1 MNHSRGS
8 LAAAS
13 LLAATAAG
21 TTWFAMW
28 AWHGL
33 STTPGG
39 YLNPLFLL
47 ALVIGGI
54 GIVTRWW
61 RWPGPA
67 VVATQVVVSGMLTS
81 LILCGSPLPI
91 GGAWTELHTKISQA
105 VDTANAYAAP
115 VPPEAPP
122 IDVLLIGAG
131 LACLLLVDLFACTA
145 HRVSLAGLPLLAI
158 FSIPVTMIGD
168 PVSWWIFALTTAGF
182 LTMLFLQESDHV
194 TRWGRPLG
202 EDRETGDPIAFGAGT
217 STVRSTAGLVGGAAT
232 ALAVLLPVMLPAT
245 GLHVFDIGPG
255 HGGGDDI
262 RIENPV
268 TDLVRDLKR
277 GDDVPLITVT
287 TTDPDPSYLR
297 ILTLTR
303 YTDAAWTPGDRDVP
317 ADNLANGLMPP
328 PQGVS
333 TQVKRHEYPYDVT
346 VGSNFDSRWLPT
358 QPPISRID
366 AEGDWRYD
374 DRTQDFLAGDDDL
387 STAGL
392 RYTMTAVDLDVTSET
407 LADSGTPNGKVD
419 DTFSEVPSDMPSMVR
434 DLAIE
439 VTDGATTSYDKAV
452 ALQNWFRDDGG
463 FTYSLDTH
471 EGNGTDA
478 LVDFLSTGPGGRT
491 GYCEQFASAM
501 AIMARMLGIPARVGV
516 GFLAPTAAG
525 PNTWVYSSHDMHA
538 WPELYFDGAGW
549 VRFEPTPAGRA
560 TDVPAYTVPGA
571 PETDGPSAS
580 APTDTSEPSTS
591 RNARPEDLQ
600 SDVAAADRNSGS
612 GGSFPWLPT
621 LVGLVLL
628 LAVAASLLLP
638 RAVRGRRRER
648 RLASGAVEPVWAELR
663 DTAVDLGVPWPTG
676 RSPRAT
682 RDALVDHLGAPVD
695 ATTVDRPAHGPEI
708 APEAVSALDRLVLTL
723 ELDRYSRAG
732 AQLDPVRLRA
742 DGETCVSALAGGAT
756 RSARR
761 RATWWP
767 RTVLTFTRRRTRPS
781 VDPLEARYGGVVDHV
796 S

>member
-1 MNHSRGS
+1 MNRSRGS

-13 LLAATAAG
+13 LLTATAAG

-28 AWHGL
+28 AWQGL
-33 STTPGG
+33 SEEQGG
-39 YLNPLFLL
+39 YLNPLFVL

-61 RWPGPA
+61 RWPGPL
-67 VVATQVVVSGMLTS
+67 VFGTQVVVSGMLAS

-91 GGAWTELHTKISQA
+91 GGAWTELHTTITQA
-105 VDTANAYAAP
+105 VDSANGYAAP
-115 VPPEAPP
+115 VPAGAPP

-158 FSIPVTMIGD
+158 FSIPVSMVGD

-217 STVRSTAGLVGGAAT
+217 HTVRSTAGLIGGAAT
-232 ALAVLLPVMLPAT
+232 ALAVLLPVMIPAT
-245 GLHVFDIGPG
+245 GLHVFDFGPG
-255 HGGGDDI
+255 SGGGDDI
-262 RIENPV
+262 HIDNPV
-268 TDLVRDLKR
+268 VDLVRDLKR
-277 GDDVPLITVT
+277 GDDIPLITVT

-303 YTDAAWTPGDRDVP
+303 FTDAEWSPGDRNVP
-317 ADNLANGLMPP
+317 TDNLANGQLPP

-333 TQVKRHEYPYDVT
+333 VQVDRHEYPYDVS
-346 VGSNFDSRWLPT
+346 VSPDFDSRWLPT
-358 QPPISRID
+358 QPPISRIN

-387 STAGL
+387 TTAGL
-392 RYTMTAVDLDVTSET
+392 HYTMTAVDLDVTSEA

-419 DTFSEVPSDMPSMVR
+419 DVFSEVPQDMPSIVR
-434 DLAIE
+434 DLAVE
-439 VTDGATTSYDKAV
+439 VTQGATTSYEKAV
-452 ALQNWFRDDGG
+452 ALQNWFREDGG
-463 FTYSLDTH
+463 FTYSLDRQA
-471 EGNGTDA
+471 GSGTDA
-478 LVDFLSTGPGGRT
+478 LVSFLSDGPGGRT

-516 GFLAPTAAG
+516 GFLSPTPAG
-525 PNTWVYSSHDMHA
+525 QNTWVYSSHDMHA

-560 TDVPAYTVPGA
+560 ADVPAYTVPGA
-571 PETDGPSAS
+571 AATDDPTESVPTDTGEPSAS
-580 APTDTSEPSTS
+580 
-591 RNARPEDLQ
+591 RNTRPQDIQ
-600 SDVAAADRNSGS
+600 SDVVPGSRSSGS
-612 GGSFPWLPT
+612 GGSFPWLPV
-621 LVGLVLL
+621 LGALALL
-628 LAVAASLLLP
+628 LAGGAALLLP
-638 RAVRGRRRER
+638 RAIRGRRRER
-648 RLASGAVEPVWAELR
+648 RLGSGGVEPVWAELH
-663 DTAVDLGVPWPTG
+663 DTALDLGVPWPPG

-682 RDALVDHLGAPVD
+682 RDALVEHLGAPVD
-695 ATTVDRPAHGPEI
+695 ASTPDRPAHGPEI
-708 APEAVSALDRLVLTL
+708 APDAVSALDRLVLTL

-732 AQLDPVRLRA
+732 AHLDPVRLRA
-742 DGETCVSALAGGAT
+742 DGEACVAALAGGAT
-756 RSARR
+756 RNARR
-761 RATWWP
+761 RARWWP
-767 RTVLTFTRRRTRPS
+767 RTVLTFKARRPRPS
-781 VDPLEARYGGVVDHV
+781 TGPLEARYGGVVDHV